1 MFSIYHLVWVVG
13 KARAPESRGAIWG
26 FDCSISFSQTT
37 FPSLPQEGVA
47 EQTFNLMS
55 AHLAL
60 VCGDIFLCV
69 LFLNHFSS
77 LWRPPGLARRQK
89 GRGSGP

>member
-1 MFSIYHLVWVVG
+1 MG
-13 KARAPESRGAIWG
+13 KAQAPRAEGKEQDAIRG

-37 FPSLPQEGVA
+37 FLLLPKRGVA

-55 AHLAL
+55 VHLAL
-60 VCGDIFLCV
+60 VCNDMFLCV

-77 LWRPPGLARRQK
+77 LRRPPELARWQEGK
-89 GRGSGP
+89 E